1 MDNVPAVI
9 LSIVK
14 IGHVKHNEASA
25 AFHTPQGVQGVDA
38 MDEIEHPHRRRHDRT
53 ACDGARRLVHQTE
66 PTGMSELGEYLGMSP
81 RNMTVLIDGLE
92 KENLVRRVPHERDR
106 RITCVEITDTGRKIA
121 KTELGPSELAS
132 AALFDDL
139 STREQAEL
147 LRLLIKVADS
157 LRARGIDIPQY
168 RG

>member
-1 MDNVPAVI
+1 MSSTTKRELLFALLKVSKALTQWTRSNIPAGGGMTVPRATVLVG
-9 LSIVK
+9 LSI
-14 IGHVKHNEASA
+14 
-25 AFHTPQGVQGVDA
+25 
-38 MDEIEHPHRRRHDRT
+38 R
-53 ACDGARRLVHQTE
+53 TE
-66 PTGMSELGEYLGMSP
+66 PAGMSELGEYLGMSP

-106 RITCVEITDTGRKIA
+106 RITCVEITDEGRKIA
-121 KTELGPSELAS
+121 KTELGPSEMAS

-147 LRLLIKVADS
+147 LRLLTKVADS

-168 RG
+168 RGS

>member
-1 MDNVPAVI
+1 MLSTTKRELLFALLKVSKALTQWTRSNIPAGGGMTVPRATVLVG
-9 LSIVK
+9 LSI
-14 IGHVKHNEASA
+14 
-25 AFHTPQGVQGVDA
+25 
-38 MDEIEHPHRRRHDRT
+38 R
-53 ACDGARRLVHQTE
+53 TE
-66 PTGMSELGEYLGMSP
+66 PAGMSELGEYLGMSP

-106 RITCVEITDTGRKIA
+106 RITCVEITDAGRKIA
-121 KTELGPSELAS
+121 KTELGPSEMAS

-147 LRLLIKVADS
+147 LRLLTKVADS

-168 RG
+168 RGS

>member
-1 MDNVPAVI
+1 M
-9 LSIVK
+9 
-14 IGHVKHNEASA
+14 ASRRKTWSA
-25 AFHTPQGVQGVDA
+25 GYHTNA
-38 MDEIEHPHRRRHDRT
+38 IE
-53 ACDGARRLVHQTE
+53 E
-66 PTGMSELGEYLGMSP
+66 F
-81 RNMTVLIDGLE
+81 
-92 KENLVRRVPHERDR
+92 
-106 RITCVEITDTGRKIA
+106 TCVEITDTGRKIA